1 MDNRFTEI
9 LYTREQIEEKC
20 KELGKWVDDTYKDS
34 KDLIIVGLLKGCVP
48 FMAQLIKEVKHDHE
62 IDFMT
67 VSSFHGE
74 MESSG
79 DLKVVMDLKRD
90 IQGKDVLLVEDIVDT
105 GLTLSKVTKM
115 LGNRG
120 ANSVKVITLL
130 DKPEGRK
137 IPFTPDKI
145 GFNVPN
151 KFLAGFGLDVKE
163 KLRNVPFV
171 GVFNQDK
178 LEEL

>member
-9 LYTREQIEEKC
+9 LYTREEIESKC
-20 KELGKWVDDTYKDS
+20 KELGKWVDETYKGS
-34 KDLIIVGLLKGCVP
+34 NDLIIVGLLKGCVP
-48 FMAQLIKEVKHDHE
+48 FMAQLVKEVTHDHE

-67 VSSFHGE
+67 VSSFHGGT
-74 MESSG
+74 ESTG
-79 DLKVVMDLKRD
+79 ELKVVMDLKRD
-90 IQGKDVLLVEDIVDT
+90 ISGKDVLLVEDIVDT

-115 LGNRG
+115 LGDRG

-137 IPFTPDKI
+137 IPFTPDKF
-145 GFNVPN
+145 GFIVPN

-163 KLRNVPFV
+163 KLRNVPFI

-178 LEEL
+178 IDEL